1 MFDAQRGP
9 AVSGGRGTTT
19 TMLKYSSA
27 DLRGALDAWVAAI
40 AARPQNGAVSH
51 WAARGAG
58 SPASP

>member
-51 WAARGAG
+51 WAAR
-58 SPASP
+58 